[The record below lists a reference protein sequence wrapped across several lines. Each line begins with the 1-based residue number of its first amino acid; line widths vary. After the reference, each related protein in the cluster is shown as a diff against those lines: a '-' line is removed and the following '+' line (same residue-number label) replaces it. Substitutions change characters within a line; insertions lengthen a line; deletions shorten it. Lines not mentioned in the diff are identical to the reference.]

1 MSLKI
6 TLKDYKPLLIPVFM
20 FSTSLVWGQ
29 EVIKGVVYDELGSPI
44 SNVTVKQKGTNNS
57 VLSDSKG
64 MYSIELQPTGTLSLV
79 YSYDGYPNMEEA
91 VSGRK
96 VINFTY
102 KRAEKQIEEVVVIGY
117 GKVKKSDLTGSVA
130 SVSAKDLAATPAM
143 NALQALQGRASG
155 LNIVTAGGAPGA
167 GANVTI
173 RGGASITQGTE
184 PLYIVDGFQLDNA
197 LNIINPNDIESIDVL
212 KGASAIAIYG
222 ARGSNGIIVIK
233 TKSGK
238 KGRTTINYNSFMSF
252 DMLSK
257 KLDMISNAEQYVKY
271 QYELAQLGGKAT
283 QWSNVFDNSL
293 GTDSPGFYTGAFN
306 RISNRYGSA
315 SALDWQEKML
325 GGTGVTQNQNV
336 NISAGNDKT
345 QAFISYNYN
354 KQDGLLQNFNETR
367 NSLRANINS
376 ELYKGIRV
384 DFSSMFNS
392 NSTNGGG
399 AYSGMKKILL
409 QPITGGTKFT
419 QDQLFNTQTF
429 PDYSALDSGFDT
441 ENPFVETQASRSNKL
456 SRTFLANAGI
466 EFDFLKNFTFRTA
479 GSYNWSNSKSTSFSD
494 ANSRAFLTDPVNTGI
509 NGSIANAE
517 SFRYQIT
524 NTLTYNKTFGE
535 KHKITALI
543 GQEAVYQESEGN
555 SMRLI
560 KFPIFNYGLDDITNA
575 TVSDKDVSHSSTS
588 ISSYFGRVNYNYD
601 DRYLL
606 TATLRR
612 DGSSK
617 FGPKNRWGTFPSVAA
632 AWRVSQE
639 SFWQNSKV
647 NNIVNDLKFRF
658 EYGVT
663 GNNDIGNSLY
673 TTNLVLTDYPINNT
687 PGNPAYTTS
696 NTVGNPD
703 LRWEEMKAT
712 NIGIDLALFNNRIK
726 LTSEFYRN
734 DVNGMLL
741 PVGLPVSTGY
751 SIQYQN
757 IAKMRNQGL
766 EFTLN
771 SINIKSAG
779 FRWSTDANI
788 GFNKSKVLALDGR
801 DSRPFSVGSNRSGLV
816 TYYAT
821 VGEELGDM
829 YGYVYQGIYT
839 TDDFI
844 QAPNG
849 TLTLKP
855 GVVKPSSGTPKPG
868 DMKFAAD
875 NEAGDQFT
883 RKLVKIG
890 NGTPDFIGGIS
901 NNFSYKGFDL
911 AIFMKFSVGGD
922 IYNAT
927 KQSLSPYA
935 LYQNVPTEFGNNY
948 YHLIDPNTGQA
959 TTNLVRL
966 KELNPNEDS
975 SLWSLS
981 NTNTANIAYP
991 SSYYVE
997 DGSYLRIA
1005 QLTLGYSFNKE
1016 FLQHVSLTNARI
1028 YVTVNNLATITGYS
1042 GYDPEVS
1049 AASGVAVTPGYDTS
1063 SFPRSRSY
1071 VLGVNLTF

>member
-1 MSLKI
+1 MLIKV
-6 TLKDYKPLLIPVFM
+6 KPKNFKPLIAPLFLLASGFM
-20 FSTSLVWGQ
+20 FGQ
-29 EVIKGVVYDELGSPI
+29 KTVNDTIKKDK
-44 SNVTVKQKGTNNS
+44 TK
-57 VLSDSKG
+57 D
-64 MYSIELQPTGTLSLV
+64 
-79 YSYDGYPNMEEA
+79 
-91 VSGRK
+91 
-96 VINFTY
+96 
-102 KRAEKQIEEVVVIGY
+102 IEEVVVIGY
-117 GKVKKSDLTGSVA
+117 GKVKKSDLTGSVS

-143 NALQALQGRASG
+143 NALQALQGRAAG
-155 LNIVTAGGAPGA
+155 LNIVTSGGAPGA
-167 GANVTI
+167 GANVTL

-197 LNIINPNDIESIDVL
+197 LNVINPNDIESIDVL

-233 TKSGK
+233 TKTGK
-238 KGRTTINYNSFMSF
+238 KGRTTVNYNSFMSF

-257 KLDMISNAEQYVKY
+257 KLDMLSNSEDYVKY
-271 QYELAQLGGKAT
+271 QYELAQLSGKTT

-293 GTDSPGFYTGAFN
+293 GTDTPGFYTGVYG
-306 RISNRYGSA
+306 RINNRYALAPS
-315 SALDWQEKML
+315 LDWQDKML
-325 GGTGVTQNQNV
+325 GGTGTTQNQNV

-354 KQDGLLQNFNETR
+354 KQDGLLANYSETR

-419 QDQLFNTQTF
+419 NDQLFNTQTYG
-429 PDYSALDSGFDT
+429 DYSGLDSGFDT
-441 ENPFVETQASRSNKL
+441 ENPYIETQASTSNRRFRS
-456 SRTFLANAGI
+456 FVANAGV

-479 GSYNWSNSKSTSFSD
+479 GSYNWNNSKSTSFSD
-494 ANSRAFLTDPVNTGI
+494 INSRAYLTDPVTTGI

-524 NTLTYNKTFGE
+524 NTLTYNKTFAE
-535 KHKITALI
+535 KHKVTVLV
-543 GQEAVYQESEGN
+543 GQEAVYQESENN
-555 SMRLI
+555 SMKLV
-560 KFPIFNYGLDDITNA
+560 KFPIYNYGLDDIGNA
-575 TVSDKDVSHSSTS
+575 TVADKNVDHSSYA

-606 TATLRR
+606 TATIRR

-617 FGPKNRWGTFPSVAA
+617 FDSEYRWGTFPSVAA
-632 AWRVSQE
+632 AWRISQE
-639 SFWQNSKV
+639 NFWQNSKI
-647 NNIVNDLKFRF
+647 NRIVNDFKLRF
-658 EYGVT
+658 EYGIT
-663 GNNDIGNSLY
+663 GNNDISNSLY
-673 TTNLVLTDYPINNT
+673 TTNLVLTAYPINND
-687 PGNPAYTTS
+687 PNNPAYTTG
-696 NTVGNPD
+696 NTVGNRT
-703 LRWEEMKAT
+703 LQWEEMKAT
-712 NIGIDLALFNNRIK
+712 NIGVDLAFLNNRIK
-726 LTSEFYRN
+726 LTSEFYNN
-734 DVNGMLL
+734 DVNKMLL
-741 PVGLPVSTGY
+741 PVGLPVSSGY
-751 SIQYQN
+751 TTQYQN
-757 IAKMRNQGL
+757 IAVMRNRGM

-771 SINIKSAG
+771 TLNVKSGA

-801 DSRPFSVGSNRSGLV
+801 DNRPFSVGGSRSGMV
-816 TYYAT
+816 TYYAK
-821 VGEELGDM
+821 VGEQLGDM

-839 TDDFI
+839 TDDFN
-844 QAPNG
+844 QAADG
-849 TLTLKP
+849 TLTLKA
-855 GVVKPSSGTPKPG
+855 GIVKPASGTPKPG

-890 NGTPDFIGGIS
+890 NGTPDFIGGIN

-911 AIFMKFSVGGD
+911 NIFMKFSVGGD

-935 LYQNVPTEFGNNY
+935 MFQNVPSEFGNNY

-959 TTNLVRL
+959 TTNLIRL
-966 KELNPNEDS
+966 KELNPDEGS
-975 SLWSLS
+975 RLWSLS

-1005 QLTLGYSFNKE
+1005 QITIGYSFNKE
-1016 FLQHVSLTNARI
+1016 FLQHIAVTNARI
-1028 YVTVNNLATITGYS
+1028 YFTMNNVATITGYS

-1049 AASGVAVTPGYDTS
+1049 AASGVAITPGYDTS
-1063 SFPRSRSY
+1063 SYPRSRSY
-1071 VLGVNLTF
+1071 VLGINLTF

>member
-6 TLKDYKPLLIPVFM
+6 TNKNLKPLIAPLFLLASGFVF
-20 FSTSLVWGQ
+20 GQ
-29 EVIKGVVYDELGSPI
+29 TTIKDTAKV
-44 SNVTVKQKGTNNS
+44 GT
-57 VLSDSKG
+57 K
-64 MYSIELQPTGTLSLV
+64 E
-79 YSYDGYPNMEEA
+79 
-91 VSGRK
+91 
-96 VINFTY
+96 
-102 KRAEKQIEEVVVIGY
+102 IEEVVVIGY
-117 GKVKKSDLTGSVA
+117 GKVKKSDLTGAVA

-143 NALQALQGRASG
+143 NALQALQGRAAG

-167 GANVTI
+167 GANVTL

-197 LNIINPNDIESIDVL
+197 LNVINPNDIESIDVL

-233 TKSGK
+233 TKTGK
-238 KGRTTINYNSFMSF
+238 KGRTTVNYNSFMSF

-257 KLDMISNAEQYVKY
+257 KLDMISNSEDYVKY
-271 QYELAQLGGKAT
+271 QYELAQLSGKAT

-293 GTDSPGFYTGAFN
+293 GTDTPGFYTGVYG
-306 RISNRYGSA
+306 RINNRYASA
-315 SALDWQEKML
+315 PALDWQERML
-325 GGTGVTQNQNV
+325 GGTGTTQNQNV
-336 NISAGNDKT
+336 NISVGNEKT
-345 QAFISYNYN
+345 QAYISYNYN
-354 KQDGLLQNFNETR
+354 KQEGLLQNYSETR

-419 QDQLFNTQTF
+419 QDQLFNTQTYG
-429 PDYSALDSGFDT
+429 DYSGLDSSFDT
-441 ENPFVETQASRSNKL
+441 ENPYIETQASQSNRRFRS
-456 SRTFLANAGI
+456 FVANAGV

-479 GSYNWSNSKSTSFSD
+479 GSYNWNNSKSTTFSD
-494 ANSRAFLTDPVNTGI
+494 ENSRSFLTDPVNTGI
-509 NGSIANAE
+509 NGSIGNAE

-524 NTLTYNKTFGE
+524 NTLTFNKTFAE
-535 KHKITALI
+535 KHRVSVLA
-543 GQEAVYQESEGN
+543 GQEAVYQEAESN
-555 SMRLI
+555 SMTLI
-560 KFPIFNYGLDDITNA
+560 KFPFFNYRLYDIDNA
-575 TVSDKDVSHSSTS
+575 TVSNKNVDNSRYA
-588 ISSYFGRVNYNYD
+588 ISSFFGRVNYSYD

-606 TATLRR
+606 TATFRR

-617 FGPKNRWGTFPSVAA
+617 FGSDKKWGNFPSVAA
-632 AWRVSQE
+632 AWRISQE
-639 SFWQNSKV
+639 NFWQDSKI
-647 NNIVNDLKFRF
+647 NKIVNDFKLRF
-658 EYGVT
+658 EYGIT

-673 TTNLVLTDYPINNT
+673 TTNLVLTTYPSDNNAT
-687 PGNPAYTTS
+687 NPAFTTS
-696 NTVGNPD
+696 STVGNRN
-703 LRWEEMKAT
+703 LQWEEMKAT
-712 NIGIDLALFNNRIK
+712 NIGVDLAFFNNRIK
-726 LTSEFYRN
+726 LTSEFYNN
-734 DVNGMLL
+734 DVNKMLL

-751 SIQYQN
+751 TTKYEN
-757 IAKMRNQGL
+757 IAVMRNRGM

-771 SINIKSAG
+771 SINVKTGA

-801 DSRPFSVGSNRSGLV
+801 DNRPFGAGGSRSGMV
-816 TYYAT
+816 TYYAK
-821 VGEELGDM
+821 VGEQLGDM
-829 YGYVYQGIYT
+829 YGYVYQGVYT
-839 TDDFI
+839 TDDFT
-844 QAPNG
+844 QAANG

-855 GVVKPSSGTPKPG
+855 GVVKPATGTPKPG

-966 KELNPNEDS
+966 KELNPDENS
-975 SLWSLS
+975 RTWSLS

-1005 QLTLGYSFNKE
+1005 QLTVGYSLNKE
-1016 FLQHVSLTNARI
+1016 FLQRIAVTNARI

-1049 AASGVAVTPGYDTS
+1049 AASGVAITPGYDTS

-1071 VLGVNLTF
+1071 VLGINLTF

>member
-6 TLKDYKPLLIPVFM
+6 TNKNLKPLIAPLFLLASGFVF
-20 FSTSLVWGQ
+20 GQ
-29 EVIKGVVYDELGSPI
+29 TTIKDTAKV
-44 SNVTVKQKGTNNS
+44 GT
-57 VLSDSKG
+57 K
-64 MYSIELQPTGTLSLV
+64 E
-79 YSYDGYPNMEEA
+79 
-91 VSGRK
+91 
-96 VINFTY
+96 
-102 KRAEKQIEEVVVIGY
+102 IEEVVVIGY
-117 GKVKKSDLTGSVA
+117 GKVKKSDLTGAVA

-143 NALQALQGRASG
+143 NALQALQGRAAG

-167 GANVTI
+167 GANVTL

-197 LNIINPNDIESIDVL
+197 LNVINPNDIESIDVL

-233 TKSGK
+233 TKTGK

-257 KLDMISNAEQYVKY
+257 KLDMVSNSEDYVKY
-271 QYELAQLGGKAT
+271 QYELAQLSGKAT

-293 GTDSPGFYTGAFN
+293 GTDTPGFYTGVYG
-306 RISNRYGSA
+306 RINNRYASA
-315 SALDWQEKML
+315 PALDWQERML
-325 GGTGVTQNQNV
+325 GGTGTTQNQNV
-336 NISAGNDKT
+336 NISVGNEKT
-345 QAFISYNYN
+345 QAYISYNYN
-354 KQDGLLQNFNETR
+354 KQEGLLQNYSETR

-419 QDQLFNTQTF
+419 QDQLFNTQTYG
-429 PDYSALDSGFDT
+429 DYSGLDSSFDT
-441 ENPFVETQASRSNKL
+441 ENPYIETQASQSNRRFRS
-456 SRTFLANAGI
+456 FVANAGV

-479 GSYNWSNSKSTSFSD
+479 GSYNWNNSKSTTFSD
-494 ANSRAFLTDPVNTGI
+494 ENSRSFLTDPVNTGI
-509 NGSIANAE
+509 NGSIGNAE

-524 NTLTYNKTFGE
+524 NTLTFNKTFAE
-535 KHKITALI
+535 KHRVSVLA
-543 GQEAVYQESEGN
+543 GQEAVYQEAESN
-555 SMRLI
+555 SMTLI
-560 KFPIFNYGLDDITNA
+560 KFPFFNYGLYDIDNA
-575 TVSDKDVSHSSTS
+575 TVSNKNVDNSRYA
-588 ISSYFGRVNYNYD
+588 ISSFFGRVNYSYD

-606 TATLRR
+606 TATFRR

-617 FGPKNRWGTFPSVAA
+617 FGSDKKWGNFPSVAA
-632 AWRVSQE
+632 AWRISQE
-639 SFWQNSKV
+639 NFWQDSKI
-647 NNIVNDLKFRF
+647 NKIVNDFKLRF
-658 EYGVT
+658 EYGIT

-673 TTNLVLTDYPINNT
+673 TTNLVLTTYPSDNNAT
-687 PGNPAYTTS
+687 NPAFTTS
-696 NTVGNPD
+696 STVGNKN
-703 LRWEEMKAT
+703 LQWEEMKAT
-712 NIGIDLALFNNRIK
+712 NIGVDLAFFNNRIK
-726 LTSEFYRN
+726 LTSEFYNN
-734 DVNGMLL
+734 DINKMLL

-751 SIQYQN
+751 TTKYEN
-757 IAKMRNQGL
+757 IAVMRNRGM

-771 SINIKSAG
+771 SINVKTGA

-801 DSRPFSVGSNRSGLV
+801 DNRPFNAGGSRSGMV
-816 TYYAT
+816 TYYAKI
-821 VGEELGDM
+821 GEQLGDM
-829 YGYVYQGIYT
+829 YGYVYQGVYT
-839 TDDFI
+839 TDDFT
-844 QAPNG
+844 QATNG

-855 GVVKPSSGTPKPG
+855 GVVKPATGTPKPG

-1005 QLTLGYSFNKE
+1005 QLTVGYSLNKE
-1016 FLQHVSLTNARI
+1016 FLQRIAVTNARI

-1042 GYDPEVS
+1042 GYDPEVA
-1049 AASGVAVTPGYDTS
+1049 AASGVAITPGYDTS
-1063 SFPRSRSY
+1063 SYPRSRSY
-1071 VLGVNLTF
+1071 VLGINLTF

>member
-6 TLKDYKPLLIPVFM
+6 TNKNLKPLIAPLFLLASGFVF
-20 FSTSLVWGQ
+20 GQ
-29 EVIKGVVYDELGSPI
+29 TTIKDTAKV
-44 SNVTVKQKGTNNS
+44 GT
-57 VLSDSKG
+57 K
-64 MYSIELQPTGTLSLV
+64 E
-79 YSYDGYPNMEEA
+79 
-91 VSGRK
+91 
-96 VINFTY
+96 
-102 KRAEKQIEEVVVIGY
+102 IEEVVVIGY
-117 GKVKKSDLTGSVA
+117 GKVKKSDLTGAVA

-143 NALQALQGRASG
+143 NALQALQGRAAG

-197 LNIINPNDIESIDVL
+197 LNVINPNDIESIDVL
-212 KGASAIAIYG
+212 KGASATAIYG

-233 TKSGK
+233 TKTGK
-238 KGRTTINYNSFMSF
+238 KGRTTINYNSFMAF

-257 KLDMISNAEQYVKY
+257 KLDMLSNAEQYVKY
-271 QYELAQLGGKAT
+271 QYELAQLGGNAT
-283 QWSNVFDNSL
+283 KWSNIFDNSL

-315 SALDWQEKML
+315 SAVDWQDRML
-325 GGTGVTQNQNV
+325 GGTGTTQNQNINV
-336 NISAGNDKT
+336 SVGNEKT

-354 KQDGLLQNFNETR
+354 KQEGLLQNYSETR

-376 ELYKGIRV
+376 EVYKGIRV

-392 NSTNGGG
+392 NSMNGGG

-409 QPITGGTKFT
+409 QPITGGTRFT
-419 QDQLFNTQTF
+419 DDQLFNTQTYGDF
-429 PDYSALDSGFDT
+429 SGLDSSFDT
-441 ENPFVETQASRSNKL
+441 ENPYVETQASTSNKR
-456 SRTFLANAGI
+456 SRAFMANAGI

-479 GSYNWSNSKSTSFSD
+479 GSYSWNNSKSTSFSD
-494 ANSRAFLTDPVNTGI
+494 QNSRAYLTDPVTTGI

-524 NTLTYNKTFGE
+524 NTLTYNKTFAE
-535 KHKITALI
+535 KHKVAVLI

-555 SMRLI
+555 SMRLT

-575 TVSDKDVSHSSTS
+575 TVADKDVSHSSNS
-588 ISSYFGRVNYNYD
+588 MSSYFGRVNYNYD

-606 TATLRR
+606 TATIRT

-617 FGPKNRWGTFPSVAA
+617 FGPNNRWGTFPSVAG

-639 SFWQNSKV
+639 NFWKNGKV
-647 NNIVNDLKFRF
+647 NNIVNDLKLRL
-658 EYGVT
+658 EYGIT

-687 PGNPAYTTS
+687 PGNPAFTTS

-703 LRWEEMKAT
+703 LKWEQMKAL
-712 NIGIDLALFNNRIK
+712 NIGMDLALFNNRLK
-726 LTSEFYRN
+726 LASEFYRN

-741 PVGLPVSTGY
+741 PVVLPVSTGY
-751 SIQYQN
+751 GIQYQN
-757 IAKMRNQGL
+757 IANMRNQGL
-766 EFTLN
+766 EFTVN
-771 SINIKSAG
+771 SINVKSGA

-788 GFNKSKVLALDGR
+788 GFNKSKVLYLDGK
-801 DSRPFSVGSNRSGLV
+801 DFRPFSVGSNRSGVV
-816 TYYAT
+816 TYYAK
-821 VGEELGDM
+821 VGEQLGDM
-829 YGYVYQGIYT
+829 YGYVYEGIYT
-839 TDDFI
+839 TDDFT
-844 QAPNG
+844 QASNG

-855 GVVKPSSGTPKPG
+855 GVVKPATGTPKPG

-875 NEAGDQFT
+875 NAAGDQFT

-911 AIFMKFSVGGD
+911 AVFMKFSVGGD

-927 KQSLSPYA
+927 KQSLSPYGMF
-935 LYQNVPTEFGNNY
+935 QNVPSEFGNNY

-981 NTNTANIAYP
+981 NTNTANITYP

-1005 QLTLGYSFNKE
+1005 QVTLGYSFNKE
-1016 FLQHVSLTNARI
+1016 FLQHIAVTNARI

-1071 VLGVNLTF
+1071 VLGINLTF

>member
-1 MSLKI
+1 MSLKN
-6 TLKDYKPLLIPVFM
+6 TNKNLKPLIAPLFLLASGFVF
-20 FSTSLVWGQ
+20 GQ
-29 EVIKGVVYDELGSPI
+29 TTTK
-44 SNVTVKQKGTNNS
+44 
-57 VLSDSKG
+57 DSAK
-64 MYSIELQPTGTLSLV
+64 TK
-79 YSYDGYPNMEEA
+79 D
-91 VSGRK
+91 
-96 VINFTY
+96 
-102 KRAEKQIEEVVVIGY
+102 IEEVVVIGY
-117 GKVKKSDLTGSVA
+117 GKVKKSDLTGSVS

-143 NALQALQGRASG
+143 NALQALQGRAAG

-167 GANVTI
+167 GANVTL

-197 LNIINPNDIESIDVL
+197 LNVINPNDIESIDVL

-233 TKSGK
+233 TKTGK
-238 KGRTTINYNSFMSF
+238 KGRTTVNYNSFMSF

-257 KLDMISNAEQYVKY
+257 KLDMVSKSEEYVKY
-271 QYELAQLGGKAT
+271 QYELAQLAGKTT

-293 GTDSPGFYTGAFN
+293 GTDTPGFYTGVFG
-306 RISNRYGSA
+306 RINSRYASA
-315 SALDWQEKML
+315 PALDWQEKML
-325 GGTGVTQNQNV
+325 GGTGTTQNQNV
-336 NISAGNDKT
+336 NISVGNEKT
-345 QAFISYNYN
+345 QAYISYNYN
-354 KQDGLLQNFNETR
+354 KQDGLLQNYSETR

-419 QDQLFNTQTF
+419 QDELFNTQTYG
-429 PDYSALDSGFDT
+429 DYSGLDSSFDT
-441 ENPFVETQASRSNKL
+441 ENPYIETQASTSNRRFRS
-456 SRTFLANAGI
+456 FVANAGI

-479 GSYNWSNSKSTSFSD
+479 GSYNWNNSKSTSFSD
-494 ANSRAFLTDPVNTGI
+494 ANSRAYLTDPVNTGI
-509 NGSIANAE
+509 NGSIGNSE
-517 SFRYQIT
+517 NYRYQIT
-524 NTLTYNKTFGE
+524 NTLTYNKTFAE
-535 KHKITALI
+535 KHKVTVLV
-543 GQEAVYQESEGN
+543 GQEAVYQEAESS

-560 KFPIFNYGLDDITNA
+560 KFPLFNYGLDDITNA
-575 TVSDKDVSHSSTS
+575 TVADKNVDHSSYAM
-588 ISSYFGRVNYNYD
+588 SSFFGRVNYSYD

-606 TATLRR
+606 TATFRR

-617 FGPKNRWGTFPSVAA
+617 FGSNKKWGNFPSVAA

-639 SFWQNSKV
+639 SFWQNSKI
-647 NNIVNDLKFRF
+647 NNIFNDLKLRF
-658 EYGVT
+658 EYGIT

-673 TTNLVLTDYPINNT
+673 TTNLVLTTYPSNND
-687 PGNPAYTTS
+687 PNNPALTTS
-696 NTVGNPD
+696 STVGNKN
-703 LRWEEMKAT
+703 LQWEEMKAT
-712 NIGIDLALFNNRIK
+712 NIGVDMAFFNSRIR
-726 LTSEFYRN
+726 LTSEFYNN
-734 DVNGMLL
+734 DVNKMLL

-751 SIQYQN
+751 TTRYEN
-757 IAKMRNQGL
+757 IAVMRNRGM

-771 SINIKSAG
+771 TINVKSGA

-801 DSRPFSVGSNRSGLV
+801 DNRPFSVGGSRSGMV
-816 TYYAT
+816 TYYAK
-821 VGEELGDM
+821 VGEQLGDM
-829 YGYVYQGIYT
+829 YGYVYQGVYT

-844 QAPNG
+844 QGPNG

-855 GVVKPSSGTPKPG
+855 GVVKPATGTPKPG

-901 NNFSYKGFDL
+901 NNFTYKGFDL
-911 AIFMKFSVGGD
+911 AVFMKFSVGGD

-935 LYQNVPTEFGNNY
+935 MFQNVPSEFGNNY
-948 YHLIDPNTGQA
+948 YRLIDPNTGQA
-959 TTNLVRL
+959 TTNLERL
-966 KELNPNEDS
+966 KELNPDENS
-975 SLWSLS
+975 RLWSLS

-1016 FLQHVSLTNARI
+1016 FLQRIAVTNARI
-1028 YVTVNNLATITGYS
+1028 YVTVNNVATITGYS

-1049 AASGVAVTPGYDTS
+1049 AATGVSITPGYDTS
-1063 SFPRSRSY
+1063 SYPRSRSY
-1071 VLGVNLTF
+1071 VLGINLTF